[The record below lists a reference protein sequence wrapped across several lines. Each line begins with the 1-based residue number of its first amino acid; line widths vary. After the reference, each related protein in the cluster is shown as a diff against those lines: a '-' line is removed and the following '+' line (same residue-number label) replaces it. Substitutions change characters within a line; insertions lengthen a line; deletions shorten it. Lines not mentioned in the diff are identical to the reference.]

1 MLENEGDVMHYRR
14 LGRTGLKVSE
24 ISLGAWI
31 TFGGQLDAALAAE
44 LLHAAYDLGINFF
57 DNADM
62 YAGGQAEVIMGQA
75 VRDLPREALVLSS
88 KVFWPTMPGPNGRGL
103 SRKHITES
111 VNASLRRIGTDYL
124 DLYYCH
130 RYDPDTPVEEVVR
143 TMNDLISQGKILY
156 WGTSEWEAAQVMQAI
171 GVARQYGLIPPSM
184 EQPQYNLFHRKRV
197 ELDLA
202 LIAREYGIGLTTYS
216 PLYYGILSGK
226 YNDGVPEGSRAAM
239 SDMAWMRDRITPER
253 LTIVRKLTALAEA
266 HEMTTAQLAI
276 AWVLRRKEISCVITG
291 ATRLEQLD
299 ENVAAGDYTDSLTDD
314 VLEEIERIVGNLPEY
329 T

>member
-1 MLENEGDVMHYRR
+1 MHYRR
-14 LGRTGLKVSE
+14 LGRSGLKVSE

-31 TFGGQLDAALAAE
+31 TFGNQIDARLADD
-44 LLHAAYDLGINFF
+44 LIHAAYDQGINFF

-62 YAGGQAEVIMGQA
+62 YANGQAEVQMGLA
-75 VRDLPREALVLSS
+75 IRDLPREALVLSS

-111 VNASLRRIGTDYL
+111 LHASLRRIGTDYL
-124 DLYYCH
+124 DLYFCH

-171 GVARQYGLIPPSM
+171 AIARQYGLIAPSM

-202 LIAREYGIGLTTYS
+202 LIAREYGLGLTTYS

-226 YNDGVPEGSRAAM
+226 YNDGIPEGSRAALA
-239 SDMAWMRDRITPER
+239 DMAWIRDRITPER
-253 LTIVRKLTALAEA
+253 VAIVRQLTALAED

-276 AWVLRRKEISCVITG
+276 AWILRRKEISSVITG
-291 ATRLEQLD
+291 ATRVEQLD
-299 ENVAAGDYTDSLTDD
+299 ENIAGGEYAESLTDD
-314 VLEEIERIVGNLPEY
+314 VLERIEQIVGNLPEY